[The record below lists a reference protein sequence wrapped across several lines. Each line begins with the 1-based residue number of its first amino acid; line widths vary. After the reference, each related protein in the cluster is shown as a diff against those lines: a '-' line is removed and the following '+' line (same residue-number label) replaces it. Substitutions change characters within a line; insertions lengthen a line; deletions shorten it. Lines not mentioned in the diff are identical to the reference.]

1 VLLRGIP
8 FVLVASLATAGPA
21 AAGVDLLRL
30 TAPAEGVVLEA
41 GGAAEIAWEPG
52 VDLAGFPEAHEWEAF
67 LSVDDGRSFP
77 FRVTPH
83 LDLARR
89 RVAFRVPDVPS
100 DGVRILL
107 RVGDEREERSQPV
120 AGRWRIAP
128 ARLPGAAPLTER
140 VRRTAARGEAARPGD
155 LGVWS
160 WVEEDPGGP
169 GWLEHRASGPET
181 RYRDAPPAGGHAWVA
196 LVERLEDRGR
206 GPPAAIPRFAAATA
220 ADAGRALLPAP
231 LLRSRPI
238 LVLVQRRNE

>member
-1 VLLRGIP
+1 MLRRGFP
-8 FVLVASLATAGPA
+8 LAFALALAWAGP

-30 TAPAEGVVLEA
+30 TTPADGAVLEA
-41 GGAAEIAWEPG
+41 GAAVELAWEPG
-52 VDLAGFPEAHEWEAF
+52 ADLAGFPEAHEWEAF

-83 LDLARR
+83 LELDRR
-89 RVAFRVPDVPS
+89 RVVVRVPDVPA

-128 ARLPGAAPLTER
+128 ARLPGVAPWTDR
-140 VRRTAARGEAARPGD
+140 VRRTALRGEAARPGD

-160 WVEEDPGGP
+160 WVEEDRGG
-169 GWLEHRASGPET
+169 GWLEHRASGPEASFQ
-181 RYRDAPPAGGHAWVA
+181 DAAPAGERAWVA
-196 LVERLEDRGR
+196 LVERSEERGR
-206 GPPAAIPRFAAATA
+206 GPPAVLPRFAAATVL
-220 ADAGRALLPAP
+220 DAGRALLPAP